1 MFRFIKNL
9 KSLFCYIAILIYYDA
24 LFFCSKIPILNI
36 FIFPLRVFSVLHK
49 KKSNGERL
57 CIAFHRMGP
66 TFIKLGQFLSVRSD
80 LVGNKIANDLTKL
93 QDDLPAAKFY
103 KINKILERE
112 FKDNIDHKFLEFN
125 KTAISVASI
134 AEVFKAKTHDNK
146 QVAVKVLRPKIKQ
159 KFKRDIHFLFFI
171 AKIANL
177 FPYLKRLRL
186 IDVIT
191 TFEHVSNQELD
202 LRYEAASAD
211 QLAENLKYNKNI
223 HIPKIYWDLS
233 SERVMVMEW
242 IDGIKINQKNK
253 LTAGKHNLKQI
264 SEKLLLCYFD
274 MAYRDGFFHAD
285 LHPGNILITKDS
297 KIALLD
303 FGIMGNLSRD
313 DRIYVTKILDGFIR
327 RDYNYIAQ
335 IHHDAGYIPSSTDI
349 NDFAL
354 ACRAI
359 GEPLF
364 GLPFEKI
371 SIAKLL
377 ELLFKITEN
386 YGMETQPQLLLLQK
400 TLLTIE
406 GVVRNLDDK
415 VNMWDLGKPWMEEW
429 SKENMGAKAHLKDF
443 TNKSEKIIHKLPQI
457 IEDLSDLLETRKNKQ
472 AYLVNKISTYKV
484 AFIAAIFGA
493 VISKLLF

>member
-1 MFRFIKNL
+1 MHNLEFFNRNEARDFINKNNPMAIIPTGSVEQHL
-9 KSLFCYIAILIYYDA
+9 NHLFIGMDINSA
-24 LFFCSKIPILNI
+24 
-36 FIFPLRVFSVLHK
+36 
-49 KKSNGERL
+49 
-57 CIAFHRMGP
+57 
-66 TFIKLGQFLSVRSD
+66 T
-80 LVGNKIANDLTKL
+80 KIAED
-93 QDDLPAAKFY
+93 
-103 KINKILERE
+103 
-112 FKDNIDHKFLEFN
+112 
-125 KTAISVASI
+125 
-134 AEVFKAKTHDNK
+134 
-146 QVAVKVLRPKIKQ
+146 
-159 KFKRDIHFLFFI
+159 
-171 AKIANL
+171 
-177 FPYLKRLRL
+177 
-186 IDVIT
+186 
-191 TFEHVSNQELD
+191 
-202 LRYEAASAD
+202 
-211 QLAENLKYNKNI
+211 
-223 HIPKIYWDLS
+223 
-233 SERVMVMEW
+233 
-242 IDGIKINQKNK
+242 
-253 LTAGKHNLKQI
+253 
-264 SEKLLLCYFD
+264 LLLCYFD

-303 FGIMGNLSRD
+303 FGIMGKLSRD